1 MGMTRRLALGGV
13 LAAPMAAS
21 VARAQGN
28 AQGTTHASDW
38 PNRPV
43 RFVVP
48 YPPGGPTD
56 ILGRVVAARL
66 AQDLKQPMVVENR
79 PGASGVIG
87 SEVIA
92 RAAPDGQSFLMN
104 ASIHVIIPHL
114 NRAMPF
120 DALADFTPVTNMA
133 LVPLVAVVNPALP
146 VRSIAEL
153 IAYLRANPGRVSYA
167 SSGNASAL
175 HLAGEMFKLM
185 TGTEM
190 VHVPY
195 RGAGPAVQDLISGNV
210 QLMFDSIPS
219 SAAAVRAGL
228 LRPLAVSTAKRVA
241 AYPDLPTVAE
251 AGVAGFDIATW
262 YAIWAPARTPPAI
275 VARLQ
280 QAVAAAV
287 AQPEVRERLAPLGAD
302 PVADTPEE
310 FAVFCTREYERW
322 GRLVRDARVTL
333 D

>member
-1 MGMTRRLALGGV
+1 MTGTGFARRLLLGGL
-13 LAAPMAAS
+13 LAAPAARG
-21 VARAQGN
+21 RA
-28 AQGTTHASDW
+28 AEEAAAW
-38 PNRPV
+38 PGRPV

-66 AQDLKQPMVVENR
+66 AQELGQPMVVENR
-79 PGASGVIG
+79 PGASGTIG
-87 SEVIA
+87 AEAIA

-114 NRAMPF
+114 NRSLPY

-133 LVPLVAVVNPALP
+133 SVPLVAVVNPQLP
-146 VRSIAEL
+146 VRSIPEL

-195 RGAGPAVQDLISGNV
+195 RGAGPAVQDLIAGQV
-210 QLMFDSIPS
+210 QLIFDSVPS
-219 SAAAVRAGL
+219 SASAVRAGL
-228 LRPLAVSTAKRVA
+228 LRPLAVTTAHRIA
-241 AYPDLPTVAE
+241 AYPDLPTIAE
-251 AGVAGFDIATW
+251 SGLPGFDIATW
-262 YAIWAPARTPPAI
+262 YAIWAPPRMPMPI
-275 VARLQ
+275 VQRLQ
-280 QAVAAAV
+280 RAVAAAV
-287 AQPEVRERLAPLGAD
+287 AVPEVRERLATLGAE
-302 PVADTPEE
+302 PVADSPAD
-310 FAVFCTREYERW
+310 FAAFCARESERW
-322 GRLVRDARVTL
+322 GRLVREARLTL